1 MLKKKGDCKLEVDT
15 WDLNIFCINNI
26 CSFPPLVQDDIIRSL
41 QSRLDIICDE
51 ADEDPGPI
59 GEDDREAIQPS
70 EKPVSRL
77 ILCLLRFVKCSFCGV
92 FGVSIRFV
100 EQVIVFYNQHL
111 ISYIVRS
118 SFVIAC
124 SFMQL
129 FIWLRLLFQT
139 TGSSSLWQEK
149 KHQRV

>member
-92 FGVSIRFV
+92 FGVESEHHRDTYCGLVIFIRFAC
-100 EQVIVFYNQHL
+100 ELRTIVCLSFL
-111 ISYIVRS
+111 IMY
-118 SFVIAC
+118 SFT
-124 SFMQL
+124 L
-129 FIWLRLLFQT
+129 Y
-139 TGSSSLWQEK
+139 EED
-149 KHQRV
+149 